1 MTAGTPK
8 TQKKLVW
15 GGYHNLS
22 DLPGPICDFSRFFR
36 EFQPRTQILKKPS
49 SWTSESEKNVWKWI
63 FSNSVPK
70 FQKYDTW
77 APFWYIYIG
86 HAPSRSKIT
95 IFWNPIVHFSGL
107 IGLSLFWKPLIFSLK
122 RKVGFD
128 PQKRTQWFIE
138 KKASISLISVSAKN
152 ERQSSFPRRSTWTV
166 ARWNSHDG
174 TKHVTKQLTLT
185 VPSEKD
191 NFWYFEQTICLYH
204 IQRCGIMAASGLHR
218 FGVSLGRTRREEAGY
233 AAKEGHPY

>member
-1 MTAGTPK
+1 MFSLWIIVFLLRCHISTNRPKWDFWEISQKCPNFTKIQLLRKWSYEAGIWLIMTAGTPK

-36 EFQPRTQILKKPS
+36 AFQPRTQILKKTS

-107 IGLSLFWKPLIFSLK
+107 IGLSLFWKPLIFEF
-122 RKVGFD
+122 RGHFFACF
-128 PQKRTQWFIE
+128 T
-138 KKASISLISVSAKN
+138 
-152 ERQSSFPRRSTWTV
+152 
-166 ARWNSHDG
+166 
-174 TKHVTKQLTLT
+174 
-185 VPSEKD
+185 
-191 NFWYFEQTICLYH
+191 
-204 IQRCGIMAASGLHR
+204 GL
-218 FGVSLGRTRREEAGY
+218 
-233 AAKEGHPY
+233 